1 MLQSPFRVVVVFA
14 LVLAGAAL
22 MLADRAS
29 SQSGA
34 PVVVGDVTGA
44 IGVATT
50 LHIEAIIERAKAEN
64 AELIVLRVNT
74 PGGLVSS
81 TRDIAERIL
90 ASPIPVAVYVSPSG
104 AHAASAGT
112 FITYAGHIA
121 AMAPGTQIGAATPIE
136 MGGGEPMAP
145 GQRPAADDDD
155 GQKSAKPDDSAA
167 DRKALNDA
175 IAFIKSLAELRGRN
189 VEWAEKAVRDAATLT
204 ASEALQQ
211 RVVDVIASDVD
222 DLLRQIDGRVV
233 KVGATEKTLAPAGRS
248 LVVVDVDWRTEFLG
262 VISDP
267 NVAYILLMIGMYGI
281 IFEFWNPGFVAPGVI
296 GAICLLVALMAL
308 TALPVNYA
316 GLALVLLGI
325 AFMIGEAFVPS
336 FGVIGIG
343 GVVAFVL
350 GSLFLF
356 DPGKTDY
363 GLAVAWPVI
372 AAATATSAFFTF
384 LVVGFALQARKQP
397 IVSGSEELLGMSG
410 QVVEWSATGG
420 AVRVHGE
427 IWAAT
432 GGGSL
437 VVGDQ
442 VRVVGRN
449 GLTLLVESV

>member
-1 MLQSPFRVVVVFA
+1 MLLFPLRAVVALTFA
-14 LVLAGAAL
+14 LFGAGLL
-22 MLADRAS
+22 MTDRAA
-29 SQSGA
+29 SQVSA

-44 IGVATT
+44 IGIATT
-50 LHIEAIIERAKAEN
+50 LHIESIIERAKAEN

-112 FITYAGHIA
+112 FITYAGHVA

-136 MGGGEPMAP
+136 MGGGDPMAP
-145 GQRPAADDDD
+145 KEKPAGED
-155 GQKSAKPDDSAA
+155 GEKPANEKPDSTAA
-167 DRKALNDA
+167 DRKSLNDA

-211 RVVDVIASDVD
+211 RVIDVIASDVD

-233 KVGATEKTLAPAGRS
+233 KVANVEKTLATAGRA
-248 LVVVDVDWRTEFLG
+248 LVTVELDWRTEFLG

-350 GSLFLF
+350 GSVFLF
-356 DPGKTDY
+356 DPAKSDY

-384 LVVGFALQARKQP
+384 VVVGFALQARKRP

-410 QVVEWSATGG
+410 QVVEWSPTGG

-432 GGGSL
+432 ARGAL
-437 VVGDQ
+437 AVGDQ
-442 VRVVGRN
+442 VRVVGRD
-449 GLTLLVESV
+449 GLTLMVESV